1 MDAATRERLLTTID
15 AALSRG
21 PHSKIERVRLL
32 DLWWRVATDGRRD
45 GATLGRTDAE
55 FLAYVLGGVA
65 RRTVVVS
72 AAFRMTA
79 MALRASGSLLKGA

>member
-21 PHSKIERVRLL
+21 AHSKIERVRLL

-45 GATLGRTDAE
+45 GAPLGRTDTE
-55 FLAYVLGGVA
+55 FLSYVLGGVA
-65 RRTVVVS
+65 RSTVVVS
-72 AAFRMTA
+72 TAFLMTA
-79 MALRASGSLLKGA
+79 MALCASGSLLKGA